1 MLLVVNMGHKEV
13 MFDLD
18 SSEVTS
24 ASCPCLSSGIWQ
36 NLMGSWVGLHDTFNS
51 RVYTKVL
58 LPATNFTLG
67 EGLIRYEKS
76 SKLLS
81 LLSETTVKAM
91 NADVYENR
99 TRA

>member
-58 LPATNFTLG
+58 LPATNFTL
-67 EGLIRYEKS
+67 
-76 SKLLS
+76 LLS

-99 TRA
+99 TLA